1 VSGLETLFRE
11 QKFCF
16 TEEQWQAILNTLRGA
31 NPKPE
36 DRLSLES
43 IAQLHGRAR
52 SEQCWDF
59 NRSQTRKTLERIAD
73 LAAKLHSE
81 LTLDKLMDVEV
92 AYARSVG
99 KYGWGEMSGFWPYYS
114 EMETLE
120 RTAREVAKSLRGR
133 SAKPANVDEV
143 RNHTLELLTQYY
155 ERITNKP
162 ERVSVRTHGDDAGKA
177 YGGLV
182 EFMKAFMTAIPAEP
196 RVRSDEITGE
206 KVKAFLDRRKKKNG
220 ERAPQ
225 TT

>member
-1 VSGLETLFRE
+1 VDGFERWWE
-11 QKFCF
+11 QFQF
-16 TEEQWQAILNTLRGA
+16 TEEQWQTIQKTLKVS
-31 NPKPE
+31 NPKVE
-36 DRLSLES
+36 ERLSLEL
-43 IAQLHGRAR
+43 IARRHGDAR
-52 SEQCWDF
+52 SKKRCSDF

-81 LTLDKLMDVEV
+81 LTLDNLMDVET

-99 KYGWGEMSGFWPYYS
+99 KCGWGEMKGFWPYYS

-120 RTAREVAKSLRGR
+120 RRAREVAKTLRGR

-162 ERVSVRTHGDDAGKA
+162 ARVSVRTHGDDAGKS
-177 YGGLV
+177 YGDVV
-182 EFMKAFMTAIPAEP
+182 EFMKAFMTAIPAES
-196 RVRSDEITGE
+196 RVRSDEITGD
-206 KVKAFLDRRKKKNG
+206 KVKAFLDRRKKNNG